1 MAELGTIKTIKRQ
14 AVPAND
20 EVNITFQEG
29 ECLFYEGEPSD
40 YAYLILE
47 GTLTLTKETG
57 RGQVQLQSLHAGD
70 LVGEMGII
78 DGNERSASAI
88 AATEV
93 KAQKFD
99 IHSFMRRMEK
109 DTDFSLSVVNRLIG
123 HLRNTNDRL
132 AHQFFLTTQL
142 AEETNANKNV
152 NAWNPLS
159 WIDRFRDFFGG
170 VNDFAEFQPDAT
182 EIENKRFPPAA
193 KAVLYL
199 IVGFFFAVIIWSSIA
214 EIDNAV
220 IAPGQITTKI
230 PNIVVQSFE
239 TAMIVGIHV
248 KEGDVIEAGQE
259 LATLDAT
266 FAEAD
271 VQASKSTFTSVVAQ
285 ERRLIAELTGKIPEQ
300 FSSDV
305 AVDRLQRDIFTR
317 RQAELTAT
325 LSSWDGRQ
333 QQLASDI
340 QSNVQDVRDIRQQ
353 VEVLREL
360 EAMRA
365 SLLKTGHGS
374 RVNYLAAKNQ
384 RLSMEREGR
393 RLSNLRVRLQHE
405 VGAVDADRKAFVSEW
420 RSAIGKELVTTRR
433 EREELS
439 EKLKKM
445 ERRESMVSLHAPA
458 RGTILSIADRSVGSV
473 IQQAETMFTIV
484 PADVPLVMEAD
495 IQPKDVGQ
503 IKVGDSVRVKLDA
516 LPFQKYGIL
525 EGTVKLISE
534 DTVEA
539 ESAGDGGPTYQT
551 KIELNKNNLRNVP
564 ADFRLIPGMSGTAEI
579 TVGRKRVITY
589 FFYPIAKAFDQSF
602 KEP

>member
-1 MAELGTIKTIKRQ
+1 MAELGEIKAVKRR
-14 AVPAND
+14 AVAAND
-20 EVNITFQEG
+20 GVQITFQEG

-40 YAYLILE
+40 FAYLIVD
-47 GTLTLTKETG
+47 GTITLMKETG

-88 AATEV
+88 AATDV
-93 KAQKFD
+93 KAQKLD
-99 IHSFMRRMEK
+99 IHSFMRRMEN
-109 DTDFSLSVVNRLIG
+109 DTDFSLSIVNRLIG

-142 AEETNANKNV
+142 AEESSTVSTSNP
-152 NAWNPLS
+152 WNPFT
-159 WIDRFRDFFGG
+159 WIGQVQDFFGG
-170 VNDFAEFQPDAT
+170 VNDFSEFQPDAT
-182 EIENKRFPPAA
+182 EIESKRFPPLA

-199 IVGFFFAVIIWSSIA
+199 IVGFFFAIIIWSSIA

-220 IAPGQITTKI
+220 IAPGKITTKV

-248 KEGDVIEAGQE
+248 KEGDVVETGQE

-271 VQASKSTFTSVVAQ
+271 VQASKSTYISVAAQ
-285 ERRLIAELTGKIPEQ
+285 EKRLIAELTTKVPEQ
-300 FSSDV
+300 FSPNV
-305 AVDRLQRDIFTR
+305 AVDRLQRDIFER
-317 RQAELTAT
+317 REAELAAT
-325 LSSWDGRQ
+325 LSSWVGRQ

-340 QSNVQDVRDIRQQ
+340 KSNVQDVRDIRQQ
-353 VEVLREL
+353 VEVLQEL
-360 EAMRA
+360 EQMRA
-365 SLLKTGHGS
+365 NLLKSGHGS
-374 RVNYLAAKNQ
+374 RVNFLTAKNQ
-384 RLSMEREGR
+384 RLSMEREER
-393 RLSNLRVRLQHE
+393 RLLNLRVRLHHE
-405 VGAVDADRKAFVSEW
+405 VGAVDSDRQAFRSEW

-458 RGTILSIADRSVGSV
+458 RGIVLSIADRSVGSV

-484 PADVPLVMEAD
+484 PVDVPLVMEAD

-503 IKVGDSVRVKLDA
+503 IKVGDPVRVKLDA

-525 EGTVKLISE
+525 EGVVTLISE
-534 DTVEA
+534 DTVET
-539 ESAGDGGPTYQT
+539 EGSGEGGPAYQT
-551 KIELNKNNLRNVP
+551 KVELKKLDLRNVP
-564 ADFRLIPGMSGTAEI
+564 ANFRLIPGMSGTAEI

-602 KEP
+602 REP